1 MPHSADIYPD
11 DPEPRDLVDEI
22 EVHDLSHP
30 APVPPGWTTADSTFP
45 CPYCGEENDL
55 FLEPDPS
62 RPDQEFVEECETCG
76 RTYTVTVEYDHL
88 GEPSIQVER
97 PD

>member
-1 MPHSADIYPD
+1 MPGPRDPD
-11 DPEPRDLVDEI
+11 TDAPEPRDVVDEV
-22 EVHDLSHP
+22 EDDELNFP
-30 APVPPGWTTADSTFP
+30 APIPPAPPTVDSTFP

-55 FLEPDPS
+55 FLEPDPD
-62 RPDQEFVEECETCG
+62 RPVQEFDEECETCG
-76 RTYTVTVEYDHL
+76 RTYTVTVEYDDL